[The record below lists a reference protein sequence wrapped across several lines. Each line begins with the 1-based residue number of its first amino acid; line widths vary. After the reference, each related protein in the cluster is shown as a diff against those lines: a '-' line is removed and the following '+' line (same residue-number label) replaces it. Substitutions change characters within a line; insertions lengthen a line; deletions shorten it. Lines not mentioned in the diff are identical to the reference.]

1 MNQAGIFTITP
12 LKELMLIRTIGVIQ
26 APFGW
31 QPVLSKLT
39 KVTLIFALSLPEEYK
54 ALHRTRAMFTTQQQ
68 AAEYAR
74 KLSQRYNRM
83 VEKFV
88 KD

>member
-1 MNQAGIFTITP
+1 MTQPGIFTITP
-12 LKELMLIRTIGVIQ
+12 QKELMLVRTIGVIQ

-31 QPVLSKLT
+31 QPVLSRLT

-54 ALHRTRAMFTTQQQ
+54 ALHRARVIFSTQQQ
-68 AAEYAR
+68 AADYAR
-74 KLSQRYNRM
+74 RMSAKYNRW

>member
-26 APFGW
+26 TPFGW
-31 QPVLSKLT
+31 QPVFSKLN
-39 KVTLIFALSLPEEYK
+39 KVQLMFALSLPEEYK
-54 ALHRTRAMFTTQQQ
+54 ALHRARVIFETQQQ

-74 KLSQRYNRM
+74 KLSQRYNRN